1 MAGDILMRKILHR
14 FNMVEIVLAMGVVAF
29 GVTAVMA
36 LLPPSLNANRDV
48 SSDAFAEEAIS
59 KVVALVNFDYAGMN
73 IPNSKPSTATIE
85 NLGESTT
92 DYNNNIKDW
101 NIFKYSSNGVYMLS
115 NSDSSLQVQALVW
128 QEQVSDLFLG
138 EIDNYVSIPN
148 ANAVRIFVET
158 SWPINAKYENRQK
171 RLEVIDFFN

>member
-1 MAGDILMRKILHR
+1 
-14 FNMVEIVLAMGVVAF
+14 
-29 GVTAVMA
+29 
-36 LLPPSLNANRDV
+36 
-48 SSDAFAEEAIS
+48 
-59 KVVALVNFDYAGMN
+59 
-73 IPNSKPSTATIE
+73 
-85 NLGESTT
+85 
-92 DYNNNIKDW
+92 
-101 NIFKYSSNGVYMLS
+101 MLS

>member
-1 MAGDILMRKILHR
+1 MTGDILMRKILHR

-36 LLPPSLNANRDV
+36 LLPSSLNANRDV

-59 KVVALVNFDYAGMN
+59 KIVALVNFDYSGMS
-73 IPNSKPSTATIE
+73 IPNSKPSTTTLE
-85 NLGESTT
+85 SLGESTT
-92 DYNNNIKDW
+92 DYNNNLKDW
-101 NIFKYSSNGVYMLS
+101 NIFKYTTNGVYMLS
-115 NSDSSLQVQALVW
+115 NSDASFQVQALVW
-128 QEQVSDLFLG
+128 QEQVTDLFLG
-138 EIDNYVSIPN
+138 ETGNYASVPN